1 MYALYA
7 LTATL
12 ITSAVVKVFTASE
25 GQTWN

>member
-12 ITSAVVKVFTASE
+12 ITRAVVKVFTASE
-25 GQTWN
+25 GSVWS

>member
-12 ITSAVVKVFTASE
+12 ITRAVVKVFTASE
-25 GQTWN
+25 GLTWN

>member
-12 ITSAVVKVFTASE
+12 ITRFVLKVFTASE
-25 GQTWN
+25 GSVWS